1 MMNDFET
8 IIVGF
13 LVFILWILS
22 VMMVYQV
29 TTTAIDFVMEYAE
42 KENERRRNTHYD

>member
-1 MMNDFET
+1 MNDFES

-22 VMMVYQV
+22 VMMVAQI
-29 TTTAIDFVMEYAE
+29 TTTAIDFVMEHAE
-42 KENERRRNTHYD
+42 KEDERRNIHDD

>member
-1 MMNDFET
+1 MNDFET

-22 VMMVYQV
+22 VMIVYQV
-29 TTTAIDFVMEYAE
+29 TTAAIDFLMEQA
-42 KENERRRNTHYD
+42 ENEDERRNTHDD